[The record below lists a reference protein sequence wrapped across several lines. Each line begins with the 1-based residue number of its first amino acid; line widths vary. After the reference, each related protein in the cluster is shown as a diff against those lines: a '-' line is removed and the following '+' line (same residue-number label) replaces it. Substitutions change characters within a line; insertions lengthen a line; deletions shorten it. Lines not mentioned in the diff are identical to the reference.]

1 MLLENNAEVFI
12 PLLLTTIP
20 SAKQFREAISSLS
33 PEQQV
38 MREHA
43 RQLRTLTRRHH
54 AQRFASQIRA
64 MQLESSL
71 FGVLLVQIKPQME
84 RLLRLPV
91 GALTKEVRAGDCD
104 VITYVARRFV

>member
-1 MLLENNAEVFI
+1 
-12 PLLLTTIP
+12 
-20 SAKQFREAISSLS
+20 
-33 PEQQV
+33 
-38 MREHA
+38 
-43 RQLRTLTRRHH
+43 
-54 AQRFASQIRA
+54 